1 MNKPP
6 KPTTMT
12 SVQTLVRTVRTAAG
26 LRDALFE
33 ELDNLRSGRSTPRQ
47 STAVARVAAEIIK
60 SVHMEIEFHSVM
72 RNLQGKGDKAD
83 RIEPLEAGKLAL
95 GSGSP

>member
-1 MNKPP
+1 
-6 KPTTMT
+6 MT
-12 SVQTLVRTVRTAAG
+12 SVQTMVRTVRTAAG

-72 RNLQGKGDKAD
+72 RNLQGKADK
-83 RIEPLEAGKLAL
+83 IGPLEAGKLEL
-95 GSGSP
+95 GAAAE